1 MSEYH
6 VLDLFAG
13 LGGFSQ
19 AFAES
24 PRWDVTTVEIDP
36 GFDPDITADVFTLRP
51 SDFDAEFDVI
61 LASPPCTRLGKMA
74 LSNAYF
80 DGDEPNHPEAS
91 DHVSLAYHTLGL
103 IRGLSPNY
111 WFVENP
117 PGKLRNYFG
126 DPTGTVTYCQYG
138 MEYQKRTHLWG
149 DHPPMTYRSCVEGQ
163 ECHIS
168 TPRSDERHPN
178 DSIPAD
184 SSEASK
190 VPYDLSEAI
199 REACEA
205 GLDGEVAEQT
215 TADEWVT
222 S

>member
-1 MSEYH
+1 MSEYN

-19 AFAES
+19 AFTES
-24 PRWDVTTVEIDP
+24 PRWGVTTVEIDP
-36 GFDPDITADVFTLRP
+36 EFDPDITADVFTLRP
-51 SDFDAEFDVI
+51 SDFDRGFDVI
-61 LASPPCTRLGKMA
+61 LASPPCTRMGKMA
-74 LSNAYF
+74 LCQGYF
-80 DGDEPNHPEAS
+80 DGDDPDHPEAK
-91 DHVSLAYHTLGL
+91 DHIALAYHTLGL
-103 IRGLSPNY
+103 IRGLTPEY

-138 MEYQKRTHLWG
+138 MSYQKRTHLWG
-149 DHPPMTYRSCVEGQ
+149 NHPPMEYKSCSEGDG
-163 ECHIS
+163 CHE
-168 TPRSDERHPN
+168 TQTHYDHPN
-178 DSIPAD
+178 KTLPSD
-184 SSEASK
+184 SSEASL
-190 VPYDLSEAI
+190 VPRELSLSI
-199 REACEA
+199 RKACEA